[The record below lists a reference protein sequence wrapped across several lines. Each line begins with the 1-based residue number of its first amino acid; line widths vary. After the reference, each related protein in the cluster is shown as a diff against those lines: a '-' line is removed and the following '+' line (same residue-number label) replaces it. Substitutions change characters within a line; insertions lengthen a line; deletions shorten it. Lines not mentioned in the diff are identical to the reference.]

1 MNRKRTRLSLCILGL
16 GLALL
21 LFQRPWTALAQTLV
35 PQFTLAWGLRGSA
48 AGQFDHPTSVIADG
62 ADYLL
67 VIDTYNHRL
76 QKFDGNGHFLD
87 QWGVY
92 GLVAGQ
98 LNYPSDAAIDQ
109 AGNIYVTDTD
119 NHRIQQFSSDGT
131 FLRQWGALGSE
142 NGEFYYPRGIAIDS
156 QGDIYVVDQ
165 HNHRVQKFDSN
176 GLFLT
181 TWGSYDPADGQRG
194 DEGEFNLPTDVAA
207 DSVDNLYVVDHYN
220 HRIQKFDSDGNF
232 IAVWGSQGSGIDQ
245 FYFPVSLALDR
256 ADNIYVADT
265 GNSRVQKF
273 DSNLAFVAAWG
284 SRGHDDGEFHLPTGV
299 AVDSTGAV
307 YVTDIGDHRVQKFGG
322 ILVTKTARPGGVE
335 PGQRVD
341 FSLSVSNRGVEDFSD
356 LLIFDA
362 LSGDL
367 TFAGPVA
374 LEPDQPGAIL
384 ATSAFSLPLLA
395 EQVALPAA
403 ARLTFTLPVTVNLG
417 LPEKSIIEN
426 SSVVSH
432 ALFAAPVEGSTFVIV
447 SPDRLYLPLIFK
459 D

>member
-1 MNRKRTRLSLCILGL
+1 MNRKLTPLSLCILGL

-21 LFQRPWTALAQTLV
+21 LLQEPIVGRAQSLV
-35 PQFTLAWGLRGSA
+35 PRFTLAWGSAGSA
-48 AGQFDHPTSVIADG
+48 AGQFDHPTSVIVDG
-62 ADYLL
+62 ADCLL

-76 QKFDGNGHFLD
+76 QKFDGNGRFLD

-92 GLVAGQ
+92 GLAAGQ

-109 AGNIYVTDTD
+109 TGNIYVADTD

-142 NGEFYYPRGIAIDS
+142 NGEFYYPRGIAVDS

-194 DEGEFNLPTDVAA
+194 DEGEFDLPTDVAI
-207 DSVDNLYVVDHYN
+207 DSVDNVYVVDHYN
-220 HRIQKFDSDGNF
+220 HRIQKFDPDGNF
-232 IAVWGSQGSGIDQ
+232 IAVWGSQGSGIGQ
-245 FYFPVSLALDR
+245 FYLPVGLALDR

-265 GNSRVQKF
+265 GNTRVQKF
-273 DSNLAFVAAWG
+273 NSSLGFVATWG
-284 SRGHDDGEFHLPTGV
+284 SPGHDDGEFHLPTGV
-299 AVDSTGAV
+299 TIDSTGAV

-322 ILVTKTARPGGVE
+322 ILVTKTARSGGAE

-341 FSLSVSNRGVEDFSD
+341 FTLSVSNRGVEDFSD
-356 LLIFDA
+356 LLIFDD

-374 LEPDQPGAIL
+374 LDPDQPGAIL
-384 ATSAFSLPLLA
+384 ATSALSLPLLA

-403 ARLTFTLPVTVNLG
+403 AHLTLTLPVTVNLG
-417 LPEKSIIEN
+417 LPEKAIIEN
-426 SSVVSH
+426 SGAVSH
-432 ALFAAPVEGSTFVIV
+432 ALFAAPVEGSTTIIV
-447 SPDRLYLPLIFK
+447 SPDRLYLPILFK